1 MAVWNAEQTGAFLD
15 HAAADRLYA
24 LYHRVAFRGLRRG
37 EAVGLP
43 WVDVDLDGAL
53 LTVSQQ
59 IVQVGWATEEEA
71 PKTSSGVRSVALD
84 AETVAVLRAQRILQ
98 SAERLRCGPAWTD
111 TGLVFT
117 REDGRAVHPDFVTRH
132 FERLV
137 RAADLPPIRL
147 HDLRHGAATLA
158 LAGGANLKVVSEML
172 GHSSIT
178 ITADT
183 YTSVLPQIARAAAE
197 ATIALVPRAMRTDD
211 IGAAPI
217 SHPSGPRNDS
227 GLSPTRKRAQVRR
240 GAPPG
245 T

>member
-1 MAVWNAEQTGAFLD
+1 MAVWTAEQTGAFLD

-147 HDLRHGAATLA
+147 HDLRHGAATSRSPE
-158 LAGGANLKVVSEML
+158 GPTSR
-172 GHSSIT
+172 SSRRCSAT
-178 ITADT
+178 
-183 YTSVLPQIARAAAE
+183 RASRSRP
-197 ATIALVPRAMRTDD
+197 T
-211 IGAAPI
+211 
-217 SHPSGPRNDS
+217 
-227 GLSPTRKRAQVRR
+227 PTRVSCRR
-240 GAPPG
+240 SHAPPRKPQSPSCRALRAPTTSAPHLSRFG
-245 T
+245 TRTTGQFR